1 MYSILTF
8 ENNLALYKSK
18 GVFCVVSH
26 LHKLKTVLLFVT
38 VQDDIIGHT
47 ETLSDTQVIK
57 QRRLA
62 DRVIH
67 LHHNNI

>member
-8 ENNLALYKSK
+8 ENNLALCKPE
-18 GVFCVVSH
+18 GVLCVVSH
-26 LHKLKTVLLFVT
+26 LYKLKTVLLFVT

-57 QRRLA
+57 QRGLA
-62 DRVIH
+62 DGVIH